1 VKKNRFLKGQLV
13 KIRIEGLTYTRD
25 GYATVSYLG
34 GSFRLYEKINL
45 EAYPS
50 CDDFLGDSSVVNE
63 DDLAVI
69 IDFIGRPENIAV
81 DPQWFE
87 YDVYEIL
94 IGGVIRQVFR
104 QNISLV
110 VPNQSQG

>member
-1 VKKNRFLKGQLV
+1 VKKKRFLKGQLV

-25 GYATVSYLG
+25 GFATVTHLG
-34 GSFRLYEKINL
+34 GSFKIFEKINL
-45 EAYPS
+45 
-50 CDDFLGDSSVVNE
+50 E

-69 IDFIGRPENIAV
+69 VGFVGRPENIAV

-94 IGGVIRQVFR
+94 IGGAIRQIFR

-110 VPNQSQG
+110 SS

>member
-1 VKKNRFLKGQLV
+1 MKKKRFLKGQLV

-25 GYATVSYLG
+25 GFATVTHLG
-34 GSFRLYEKINL
+34 GSFKIFEKINL

-50 CDDFLGDSSVVNE
+50 CDDFMGESSTVKE

-69 IDFIGRPENIAV
+69 VGFAGRPENIAV

-94 IGGVIRQVFR
+94 IGGAIRQIFR

-110 VPNQSQG
+110 SVKENS